1 MCSKTMALNVHVKRI
16 STFLTTF
23 QLMGFAP
30 LLFWLL
36 KQNHNMWSIV
46 GLYIVVFIHYVLN
59 NILYHGTTHKSGRN
73 GYVLTWL
80 VYHTIE
86 YVGLF
91 VFGVYSAF
99 CVLTWPARGWPEYYI
114 FDPAVLSGI
123 SLGIATM
130 NVVCW
135 IVVLKFYVM
144 PANPKKPVVEINA
157 SSKEDSK
164 DENILNFHKNK
175 NGKDNGGFN
184 VSEDEWSNDVI
195 MEIGQKV
202 WNKPSPSQDSEH
214 FLDNSIEGT
223 DSGRLFISP

>member
-1 MCSKTMALNVHVKRI
+1 MCSKSITLNVHVKRI

-23 QLMGFAP
+23 QLMGFVP
-30 LLFWLL
+30 LLYWLL
-36 KQNHNMWSIV
+36 KQDHNKWSILS
-46 GLYIVVFIHYVLN
+46 LYIAVFIHYVLN
-59 NILYHGTTHKSGRN
+59 NILYHGTTQKSGRN
-73 GYVLTWL
+73 GYVLIWL

-99 CVLTWPARGWPEYYI
+99 CVLTWPSRGWPEYYI
-114 FDPAVLSGI
+114 FDPAVLSGV

-135 IVVLKFYVM
+135 IMVLKFYVM
-144 PANPKKPVVEINA
+144 PTNPNKPVVEINA
-157 SSKEDSK
+157 SSKEDCK
-164 DENILNFHKNK
+164 NEKNFHKNR

-184 VSEDEWSNDVI
+184 DAEDEWSNDVI

-202 WNKPSPSQDSEH
+202 WNRPSTSQDSEH
-214 FLDNSIEGT
+214 FIDNVIEGT